1 MDIGKVKELIKAV
14 SDSDLT
20 SFQVKEDN
28 LEIVLSKNDN
38 EVGLVAN
45 QGASSTVNVSERT
58 NLFEG
63 NNTSSKDSGAAQ
75 DDNADSVTAQDNN
88 ADSVAEVKTPLVG
101 TVYLA
106 PGEGEE
112 PFVKVGDKV
121 KKGQVV
127 AIVEAMK
134 LMNEISCESDGTVS
148 EILVEN
154 AQLVEYG
161 QSLITIA

>member
-1 MDIGKVKELIKAV
+1 MDIVKVKELIKAV

-28 LEIVLSKNDN
+28 LEIVLSKNEN
-38 EVGLVAN
+38 EVLGNGVSAVE
-45 QGASSTVNVSERT
+45 STVATKPETSISGQVET
-58 NLFEG
+58 
-63 NNTSSKDSGAAQ
+63 NTSSQGETDTDYTACQNKKS
-75 DDNADSVTAQDNN
+75 DNETAI
-88 ADSVAEVKTPLVG
+88 KTPLVG

-112 PFVKVGDKV
+112 PFVKVGDTV

-134 LMNEISCESDGTVS
+134 LMNEISCESDGVVS

-161 QSLITIA
+161 QSLITIS

>member
-1 MDIGKVKELIKAV
+1 MDIVKVKELIKAV

-28 LEIVLSKNDN
+28 LEIVLSKNEN
-38 EVGLVAN
+38 EVLGNGVSAVE
-45 QGASSTVNVSERT
+45 STVATKPETSTPGQVET
-58 NLFEG
+58 
-63 NNTSSKDSGAAQ
+63 NTSSQGETDT
-75 DDNADSVTAQDNN
+75 DYTACQNKKSDKET
-88 ADSVAEVKTPLVG
+88 AIKTPLVG

-112 PFVKVGDKV
+112 PFVKVGDTV

-134 LMNEISCESDGTVS
+134 LMNEISCESDGVVS

-161 QSLITIA
+161 QSLITIS

>member
-1 MDIGKVKELIKAV
+1 MDIVKVKELIKAV

-28 LEIVLSKNDN
+28 LEIVLSKNEN
-38 EVGLVAN
+38 EVLDNGVSAVE
-45 QGASSTVNVSERT
+45 STVATKPETSTPGQVET
-58 NLFEG
+58 
-63 NNTSSKDSGAAQ
+63 NTSSRGETDTDYTACQNKKS
-75 DDNADSVTAQDNN
+75 DNETAI
-88 ADSVAEVKTPLVG
+88 KTPLVG

-112 PFVKVGDKV
+112 PFVKVGDTV

-134 LMNEISCESDGTVS
+134 LMNEISCESDGVVS

-161 QSLITIA
+161 QSLITIS

>member
-1 MDIGKVKELIKAV
+1 MDIVKVKELIKAV

-28 LEIVLSKNDN
+28 LEIVLSKNEK
-38 EVGLVAN
+38 EVLGNGVSAVE
-45 QGASSTVNVSERT
+45 STVATKPETSTSGQVET
-58 NLFEG
+58 
-63 NNTSSKDSGAAQ
+63 NTSSQGETDTDYTACQNKKS
-75 DDNADSVTAQDNN
+75 DNETAI
-88 ADSVAEVKTPLVG
+88 KTPLVG

-112 PFVKVGDKV
+112 PFVKVGDTV

-134 LMNEISCESDGTVS
+134 LMNEISCESDGVVS

-161 QSLITIA
+161 QSLITIS

>member
-1 MDIGKVKELIKAV
+1 MDIVKVKELIKAV

-28 LEIVLSKNDN
+28 LEIVLSKNEN
-38 EVGLVAN
+38 EVLGNGVSAVE
-45 QGASSTVNVSERT
+45 STVATKPETSTSGQVET
-58 NLFEG
+58 
-63 NNTSSKDSGAAQ
+63 NTSSQGETDTDYTACQNKKS
-75 DDNADSVTAQDNN
+75 DNETAI
-88 ADSVAEVKTPLVG
+88 KTPLVG

-112 PFVKVGDKV
+112 PFVKVGDTV

-134 LMNEISCESDGTVS
+134 LMNEISCESDGVVS

-161 QSLITIA
+161 QSLITIS

>member
-1 MDIGKVKELIKAV
+1 MDIVKVKELIKAV

-28 LEIVLSKNDN
+28 LEIVLSKNEN
-38 EVGLVAN
+38 EVLGNGMSAVESTIATKSETSASG
-45 QGASSTVNVSERT
+45 QGET
-58 NLFEG
+58 
-63 NNTSSKDSGAAQ
+63 NTSSQGETDTDYTACQNKKS
-75 DDNADSVTAQDNN
+75 DNETAI
-88 ADSVAEVKTPLVG
+88 KTPLVG

-112 PFVKVGDKV
+112 PFVKVGDTV

-134 LMNEISCESDGTVS
+134 LMNEISCESDGVVS

-161 QSLITIA
+161 QSLITIS